1 VFGIAGTYFLLS
13 VELFPL
19 ATRSL
24 AASLATSLANLFS
37 AVTAMFA
44 LHWLCTIEE
53 SLAIT
58 YAIGSFLLLVR

>member
-1 VFGIAGTYFLLS
+1 
-13 VELFPL
+13 
-19 ATRSL
+19 
-24 AASLATSLANLFS
+24 
-37 AVTAMFA
+37 MFA